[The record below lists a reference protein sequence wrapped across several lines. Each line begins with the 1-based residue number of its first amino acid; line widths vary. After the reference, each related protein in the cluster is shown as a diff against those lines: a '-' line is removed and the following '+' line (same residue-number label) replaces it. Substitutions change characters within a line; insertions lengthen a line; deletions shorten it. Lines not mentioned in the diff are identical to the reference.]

1 MTDLERLI
9 ETTLLLAPH
18 RQQLLLDTA
27 LALLDL
33 QFRADTG
40 SDVS

>member
-1 MTDLERLI
+1 MTDLERII

-18 RQQLLLDTA
+18 RQQLVLDTA

-33 QFRADTG
+33 QFQADTG
-40 SDVS
+40 SELG